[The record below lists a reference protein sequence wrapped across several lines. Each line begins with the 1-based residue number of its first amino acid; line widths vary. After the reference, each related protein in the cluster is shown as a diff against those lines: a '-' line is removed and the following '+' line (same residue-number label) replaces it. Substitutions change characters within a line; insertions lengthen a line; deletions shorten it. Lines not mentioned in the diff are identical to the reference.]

1 MKKLFKEVFKTT
13 KKIFKQ
19 LIAEFLIYRK
29 KWLVVR
35 FIISKNVFARLNFY
49 YAEMQLKLIRQNF

>member
-29 KWLVVR
+29 K
-35 FIISKNVFARLNFY
+35 
-49 YAEMQLKLIRQNF
+49 

>member
-19 LIAEFLIYRK
+19 LIAEFLIY
-29 KWLVVR
+29 WM
-35 FIISKNVFARLNFY
+35 SRL
-49 YAEMQLKLIRQNF
+49 K